1 MEPLLKVEDLT
12 VYYFTRKGVV
22 RAVEEVSLSA
32 YGGDTIALVGES
44 GSGKSTLGYAL
55 LKIVPPPGKI
65 VKGRVVIDGVDIT
78 SLKGE
83 ELRRVRG
90 SLVSI
95 VFQDPFTTLDPVRR
109 VGDQVAEVL
118 TEHGV
123 PKEEARERV
132 KELLTSVGLP
142 PRLFNAYP
150 HQLSGGQRQRV
161 AIAMAVALKPKV
173 LVADEPTTALDVVVQ
188 RQIMDLIDSI
198 RASGAT
204 VVLITHD
211 IALAAER
218 ATKIAVMYAGK
229 IVEFGPKDEVLQ
241 SPKHP
246 YTQGLL
252 ASVPTLE
259 SSEWPKPIPG
269 VPPDLRNPPPGCR
282 FWPRCPYASDDCRR
296 YVPKLIKVGPN
307 HYVACLRVRGD
318 LSA

>member
-22 RAVEEVSLSA
+22 RAVEDVNLEA
-32 YGGDTIALVGES
+32 YAGDAVALVGES

-55 LKIVPPPGKI
+55 LKIIPPPGRI
-65 VKGRVVIDGVDIT
+65 VKGRVVIDGVDVT
-78 SLKGE
+78 SLEGE

-123 PKEEARERV
+123 PKEEARARV

-173 LVADEPTTALDVVVQ
+173 IVADEPTTALDVVVQ
-188 RQIMDLIDSI
+188 RQIMDLLDRI

-204 VVLITHD
+204 IVLITHD

-218 ATKIAVMYAGK
+218 ATKIAVMYAGR
-229 IVEFGPKDEVLQ
+229 IVEYGPKDEVLN
-241 SPKHP
+241 SPQHP
-246 YTQGLL
+246 YTKGLL

-282 FWPRCPYASDDCRR
+282 FWPRCPYATDECRR
-296 YVPKLIKVGPN
+296 YLPKLVRVGPN
-307 HYVACLRVRGD
+307 HYVACLMVGR
-318 LSA
+318 